1 MDWFFALMKVQR
13 VRYVQRLGESSRAY
27 CANAYLVAAARAC
40 HETELSHVMR
50 PCRASMCSSARG
62 WMCKTF
68 HAAPFSSS
76 QNAAL
81 GLIASMSLQPGDIGD
96 GASEGVVE
104 RKASARP
111 ATDPECWVR

>member
-1 MDWFFALMKVQR
+1 
-13 VRYVQRLGESSRAY
+13 
-27 CANAYLVAAARAC
+27 
-40 HETELSHVMR
+40 
-50 PCRASMCSSARG
+50 
-62 WMCKTF
+62 MCKIF

-96 GASEGVVE
+96 GVSEGVVE

-111 ATDPECWVR
+111 ATDPERWVR